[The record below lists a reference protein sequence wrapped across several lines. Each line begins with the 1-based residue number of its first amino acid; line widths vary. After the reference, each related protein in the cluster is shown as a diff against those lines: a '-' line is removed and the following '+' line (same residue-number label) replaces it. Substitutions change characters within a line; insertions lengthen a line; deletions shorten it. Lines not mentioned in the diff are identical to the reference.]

1 MSRFDSIDLS
11 LISPPDIVETLDS
24 EALISALKSA
34 MIAAWP
40 NWTADLESDPVNK
53 ILEVIA
59 YREILLRQRVND
71 AARAVLL
78 ATATGAD
85 LDNLAALFHVARQVL
100 TPVNESVDPPIPAVY
115 EGDERLRARVQLALE
130 GLSTAG
136 PEGAYV
142 FHALSADGRVLDVAV
157 GSPSPGEVVVT
168 ILSNQDDGV
177 PTSDLIAAVEAALND
192 EDVRPLTDHVTIQAP
207 TRIDYQ
213 VEATVEVYHG
223 PDLETV
229 RQNALARVTAFCAKQ
244 QRLGEPVT
252 LDGLYCALRADGVRK
267 VTLTTPLEGIEP
279 SATGYPYCT
288 AIAVSAAQVEES

>member
-1 MSRFDSIDLS
+1 
-11 LISPPDIVETLDS
+11 
-24 EALISALKSA
+24 
-34 MIAAWP
+34 
-40 NWTADLESDPVNK
+40 
-53 ILEVIA
+53 
-59 YREILLRQRVND
+59 
-71 AARAVLL
+71 LL
-78 ATATGAD
+78 ATASGAD
-85 LDNLAALFHVARQVL
+85 LDNLAALFHVGRQVL
-100 TPVNESVDPPIPAVY
+100 IPADDSTSPPTPAVY
-115 EGDERLRARVQLALE
+115 EDDERLRARVQLALE

-192 EDVRPLTDHVTIQAP
+192 QDVRPLTDHVTVQAASR
-207 TRIDYQ
+207 TDYQ
-213 VEATVEVYHG
+213 VAASLEVYHG

-229 RQNALARVTAFCAKQ
+229 RQSALERVSAFCADQ

-267 VTLTTPLEGIEP
+267 VTLQTPLAAIEP
-279 SATGYPYCT
+279 TTSGYAYCT
-288 AIAVSAAQVEES
+288 AISVTATQVEAP

>member
-1 MSRFDSIDLS
+1 
-11 LISPPDIVETLDS
+11 
-24 EALISALKSA
+24 
-34 MIAAWP
+34 
-40 NWTADLESDPVNK
+40 
-53 ILEVIA
+53 
-59 YREILLRQRVND
+59 
-71 AARAVLL
+71 
-78 ATATGAD
+78 
-85 LDNLAALFHVARQVL
+85 
-100 TPVNESVDPPIPAVY
+100 
-115 EGDERLRARVQLALE
+115 LALE

-192 EDVRPLTDHVTIQAP
+192 QDVRPLTDHVTVQAASR
-207 TRIDYQ
+207 TDYQ
-213 VEATVEVYHG
+213 VAASLEVYHG

-229 RQNALARVTAFCAKQ
+229 RQSALERVSAFCADQ

-267 VTLTTPLEGIEP
+267 VTLQTPLAAIEP
-279 SATGYPYCT
+279 TTSGYAYCT
-288 AIAVSAAQVEES
+288 AISVTATQVEAP

>member
-1 MSRFDSIDLS
+1 MSRYDSIDLS
-11 LISPPDIVETLDS
+11 LIAPPDVVETLDS
-24 EALISALKSA
+24 EALITALKSA
-34 MIAAWP
+34 MVAAWP

-71 AARAVLL
+71 AARSVLL
-78 ATATGAD
+78 ATASGAD
-85 LDNLAALFHVARQVL
+85 LDNLAALFHVGRQVL
-100 TPVNESVDPPIPAVY
+100 IPADDSTSPPTPAVY
-115 EGDERLRARVQLALE
+115 EDDERLRARVQLALE

-192 EDVRPLTDHVTIQAP
+192 QDVRPLTDHVTVQAASR
-207 TRIDYQ
+207 TDYQ
-213 VEATVEVYHG
+213 VAASLEVYHG

-229 RQNALARVTAFCAKQ
+229 RQSALERVSAFCADQ

-267 VTLTTPLEGIEP
+267 VTLQTPLAAIEP
-279 SATGYPYCT
+279 TTSGYAYCT
-288 AIAVSAAQVEES
+288 AISVTATQVEAP